1 MNITTKRK
9 SNIELLRILCMM
21 CLVAHHFTIHG
32 NLYLNENIFVQ
43 RFSLIFAP
51 LGKMC
56 YVVFMVISSYFLSNA
71 KVKSKR
77 FWKVWMEVLFYNIL
91 MMLAT
96 LVGSG
101 WNGLLSIKMIV
112 GSILPMLG
120 ASHGYAVAYLWFL
133 AFLPFIK
140 TLQEK
145 MNERF
150 LGNLI
155 FLLFSLE
162 IVSWIIGS
170 FIDYNAGIKSEIF
183 FFVLI
188 YYSTLY
194 LKKYDKKLLSVSR
207 KTLFSWG
214 GGMRLHLFNR
224 IFNLVYWRTKQ
235 QPYISNVAY
244 VH

>member
-21 CLVAHHFTIHG
+21 SLVAHHFTIHG

-150 LGNLI
+150 LGKLI

-170 FIDYNAGIKSEIF
+170 FIDYNAGIKSELF

-188 YYSTLY
+188 YYSTLC
-194 LKKYDKKLLSVSR
+194 LKKYDEKLLHVSR
-207 KTLFSWG
+207 KMLFSW

-224 IFNLVYWRTKQ
+224 IFNLVYWHTKQ
-235 QPYISNVAY
+235 QPYISNIAY